1 MSECVTVWIAGF
13 KSNASLIIPC
23 RYINDG
29 GKIVIF
35 DIKLKKY
42 SFNYKTNLVVR
53 RPCDSFSSSAA
64 FKDESNISCMLPSS
78 LPICLKLLKND
89 GVEPAESTL
98 SSCPYKCIFPTV
110 KKKTRQLEKFLGH
123 PGVTIMVSLN
133 QSEISSYHNV
143 FRGAFKNKNVVANE
157 NAASS

>member
-29 GKIVIF
+29 GEIVIF

-98 SSCPYKCIFPTV
+98 SSCPYKCIFNNFPCNFPNS
-110 KKKTRQLEKFLGH
+110 KKEDPPAREIPWAPRGH
-123 PGVTIMVSLN
+123 HNGVI
-133 QSEISSYHNV
+133 EPI
-143 FRGAFKNKNVVANE
+143 RD
-157 NAASS
+157 